1 MARSTITLPSELLDE
16 LMCVL
21 EARTKTEA
29 VLIAIKEEIRF
40 KKLERIKGMAGSM
53 EFVATAEELRHGD
66 ARIG

>member
-1 MARSTITLPSELLDE
+1 
-16 LMCVL
+16 MCVL